1 MILNKDIAILSQ
13 EDMAMVIEGFIKE
26 YKVSNVSEL
35 MSELEE
41 KTEYGLM
48 VDIDEERQIF
58 VSFEE
63 VYQFLSNEELD
74 HFDGDL
80 KTLLRNLETGSDESG
95 FITTIKSHQQKVKLS

>member
-95 FITTIKSHQQKVKLS
+95 FILQLKIINKRSS